1 MKKNIA
7 CTCRKLKELYPNIK
21 IIIFSGF
28 DKFEYAREAISIE
41 VAAYILKPISSGELK
56 KIFEG
61 VKADIDR
68 ERDEKQ
74 NIDKLRKYYMES
86 LPVLRGNFY
95 TSLIEGRIPGEKI
108 EKYSKDYRIQI
119 AGPYYVVTVLHIN
132 SASAEMEPF
141 LLAVSV
147 RKLAEEQ
154 VGKKWDCRIFD
165 YLGECIIITQLKN
178 KRDVVDYTDY
188 MDRFSKMAY
197 PVCGATVT
205 AGIGCVCDEIEELPL
220 SYKGAEDAVS
230 YRVILGNTR
239 AINITEV
246 NPNIGSEPVEERAV
260 CRSGVQGIGREHL
273 LFFNSI

>member
-1 MKKNIA
+1 M
-7 CTCRKLKELYPNIK
+7 
-21 IIIFSGF
+21 
-28 DKFEYAREAISIE
+28 
-41 VAAYILKPISSGELK
+41 KPISSGELK

-86 LPVLRGNFY
+86 LPVLRENFY

-154 VGKKWDCRIFD
+154 VGKS
-165 YLGECIIITQLKN
+165 E
-178 KRDVVDYTDY
+178 
-188 MDRFSKMAY
+188 
-197 PVCGATVT
+197 T
-205 AGIGCVCDEIEELPL
+205 AGSSIIWE
-220 SYKGAEDAVS
+220 SAS
-230 YRVILGNTR
+230 SSHSSRTR
-239 AINITEV
+239 AMWWTIRIIWTGFPRWRTLSAEQ
-246 NPNIGSEPVEERAV
+246 R
-260 CRSGVQGIGREHL
+260 
-273 LFFNSI
+273 

>member
-1 MKKNIA
+1 M
-7 CTCRKLKELYPNIK
+7 
-21 IIIFSGF
+21 
-28 DKFEYAREAISIE
+28 
-41 VAAYILKPISSGELK
+41 
-56 KIFEG
+56 
-61 VKADIDR
+61 
-68 ERDEKQ
+68 
-74 NIDKLRKYYMES
+74 
-86 LPVLRGNFY
+86 
-95 TSLIEGRIPGEKI
+95 
-108 EKYSKDYRIQI
+108 
-119 AGPYYVVTVLHIN
+119 TVLHIN

-178 KRDVVDYTDY
+178 KREVVDYTDY

>member
-1 MKKNIA
+1 M
-7 CTCRKLKELYPNIK
+7 
-21 IIIFSGF
+21 
-28 DKFEYAREAISIE
+28 
-41 VAAYILKPISSGELK
+41 KPISSGELK

-86 LPVLRGNFY
+86 LPVLRENFY

-188 MDRFSKMAY
+188 MGRFSKMAY
-197 PVCGATVT
+197 PV
-205 AGIGCVCDEIEELPL
+205 
-220 SYKGAEDAVS
+220 
-230 YRVILGNTR
+230 
-239 AINITEV
+239 
-246 NPNIGSEPVEERAV
+246 
-260 CRSGVQGIGREHL
+260 
-273 LFFNSI
+273 

>member
-1 MKKNIA
+1 M
-7 CTCRKLKELYPNIK
+7 
-21 IIIFSGF
+21 
-28 DKFEYAREAISIE
+28 
-41 VAAYILKPISSGELK
+41 KPISSGELK

-86 LPVLRGNFY
+86 LPVLRENFY

-154 VGKKWDCRIFD
+154 VGKH
-165 YLGECIIITQLKN
+165 
-178 KRDVVDYTDY
+178 
-188 MDRFSKMAY
+188 
-197 PVCGATVT
+197 
-205 AGIGCVCDEIEELPL
+205 
-220 SYKGAEDAVS
+220 
-230 YRVILGNTR
+230 RVL
-239 AINITEV
+239 A
-246 NPNIGSEPVEERAV
+246 
-260 CRSGVQGIGREHL
+260 
-273 LFFNSI
+273 FFP